1 MLYTTIE
8 SPVGPLLLAGYDQTL
23 YRLSFLSGR
32 KSASIPAGWLRVD
45 DAFGEVR
52 RQLQEY
58 FDGARRE
65 FDVPLALDGNQ
76 FELSVWAA
84 LCEIPYGATVSYGE
98 IAQRI
103 GLPSAARA
111 VGVANARNPI
121 AVIVPCHRVIGANGS
136 LTGYGGGLERKR
148 LLLDLEAGVL
158 PLGGMVRSDA
168 ALTGHL
174 A

>member
-84 LCEIPYGATVSYGE
+84 LCEIPYGATVSYGDPGPHFE
-98 IAQRI
+98 PARQRPRCFYLAPYP
-103 GLPSAARA
+103 GRPKRA
-111 VGVANARNPI
+111 INADLD
-121 AVIVPCHRVIGANGS
+121 VPASWFG
-136 LTGYGGGLERKR
+136 
-148 LLLDLEAGVL
+148 
-158 PLGGMVRSDA
+158 
-168 ALTGHL
+168 
-174 A
+174 